1 MRIGV
6 DVSGGDNAPHEI
18 LKGSFDALPRLG
30 EDDVLVL
37 AGDQAEPEHRE
48 AGEPALQSALSNS
61 PTESVPLQ
69 SLSMDLNTSTASA
82 GDTLWMWRRLSIVMN
97 SSKSAT

>member
-37 AGDQAEPEHRE
+37 AGRE
-48 AGEPALQSALSNS
+48 ATIRESMAEAGIKDSRIEILDSFRRTRHVEGTALSAAQKEKEKCS
-61 PTESVPLQ
+61 G
-69 SLSMDLNTSTASA
+69 STRA
-82 GDTLWMWRRLSIVMN
+82 
-97 SSKSAT
+97 